1 MPDSDLQKI
10 DTRQET
16 TVPKGRVRLRIL
28 TTGDLHAHLTAF
40 DYFTESERPTQGL
53 TRVASLIRDARAQ
66 APNTLLFDNGDLLQG
81 ATLGDVCAQAWEDG
95 WPKDYVHP
103 AMAAFNALKMDA
115 ATLGNHDFNFGL
127 GYLRDV
133 LEGAHHPVV
142 TANLATALGET
153 PAQDRHLLPPY
164 VILDREVVDDQGRI
178 HPIRIGVIGV
188 VPPQTVAWD
197 HKHLAG
203 KVVARGAAETVRAFV
218 PQMRA
223 QGADLVVVLAHT
235 GFAETGDPDCPE
247 AEHAALAVARVAG
260 VDLMVAGHTHHA
272 FPSQDLP
279 AHPEIDGAR
288 GTVAGTPTVMAG
300 QHGSHL
306 GLADFDLIRADGR
319 WLVTSARTEARPV
332 FRRNGEGVEALVE
345 EDRALVE
352 VIAPA
357 HAATRAHMAK
367 VVGISARPLHSY
379 FSMLRPDAC
388 LQIVAQA
395 QSDHITSALRGTV
408 HEGLP
413 ILSAVSPFRAGGRGG
428 PDAYTE
434 IPEGPITIADIAN
447 LYLYPNICCALRV
460 TGAQVADWLEQSAGA
475 FQQIIQGQHDQ
486 PLLDPTY
493 PSYNFDVLYGLTYEI
508 DLAQPARFSVD
519 GRLVCPESHRVH
531 DLRLEGK
538 PVDPAQDFIVAC
550 SDYRASGAGRFA
562 GAQRETVIYEAPV
575 ETRTLIADMLGSKP
589 PFDPVL
595 REVWRFKPMADT
607 SALLRTGPRAIR
619 YLSELSNSSADPIGL
634 DDAGF
639 LQLRLAL

>member
-1 MPDSDLQKI
+1 MSDIPPPQTSALRAAK
-10 DTRQET
+10 
-16 TVPKGRVRLRIL
+16 PASSHARLRIL
-28 TTGDLHAHLTAF
+28 TTGDLHAHLTSF
-40 DYFTESERPTQGL
+40 DYFTESDCPTQGL
-53 TRVASLIRDARAQ
+53 TRVASLIGEARAQ
-66 APNTLLFDNGDLLQG
+66 VANTVLFDIGDLLQG
-81 ATLGDVCAQAWEDG
+81 ATLGDVAARLWEAG
-95 WPKDYVHP
+95 WPEGYVHP
-103 AMAAFNALKMDA
+103 AMAAFNLLRVDA
-115 ATLGNHDFNFGL
+115 ATMGNHDFNFGL
-127 GYLRDV
+127 SYLKDV
-133 LEGAHHPVV
+133 LAGAHHPVV
-142 TANLATALGET
+142 LANLATALNET
-153 PAQDRHLLPPY
+153 PERDQHLFAPY
-164 VILDREVVDDQGRI
+164 VILDRVVVDQQGNP

-203 KVVARGAAETVRAFV
+203 KVAARGAADTVRAFV

-235 GFAETGDPDCPE
+235 GFSETADPDDPD
-247 AEHAALAVARVAG
+247 AENAALAVARVQG

-279 AHPEIDGAR
+279 AHPEIDGER

-300 QHGSHL
+300 QYGSHL
-306 GLADFDLIRADGR
+306 GVADFDLIRTDGR
-319 WLVTSARTEARPV
+319 WMVRSVRTEARPI
-332 FRRNGEGVEALVE
+332 FRRNGEEVEALVE
-345 EDRALVE
+345 EDRALAE

-367 VVGISARPLHSY
+367 VVGHSALPLHSY
-379 FSMLRPDAC
+379 FSMLHPDAC
-388 LQIVAQA
+388 LQTVAQA
-395 QSDHITSALRGTV
+395 QSDHITSALSGTA

-434 IPEGPITIADIAN
+434 IPAGPITIADIAN

-460 TGAQVADWLEQSAGA
+460 TGAQLADWLEQSAGA
-475 FQQIIQGQHDQ
+475 FRQIIQGQHDQ

-519 GRLVCPESHRVH
+519 GRLLRPESHRIH

-538 PVDPAQDFIVAC
+538 PVDPAQDVIVAC

-589 PFDPVL
+589 PFDPML

-619 YLSELSNSSADPIGL
+619 YLSELSPSSADPVGL